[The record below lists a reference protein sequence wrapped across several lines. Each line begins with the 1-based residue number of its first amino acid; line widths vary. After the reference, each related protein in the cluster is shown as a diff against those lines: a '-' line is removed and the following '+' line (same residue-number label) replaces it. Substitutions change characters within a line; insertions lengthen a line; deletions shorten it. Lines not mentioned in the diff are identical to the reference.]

1 MITPRRLIAGS
12 ALTVSWAYPYQV
24 PTTVLSATAKQ
35 LIVCNTDTV
44 VRTFYYAV
52 TPTTGAPTVAQTMFN
67 AVSLQANE
75 SKVFGLTDVMPS
87 GYYIQVKAGE
97 AGGGDIVSM
106 TVSGMENT

>member
-1 MITPRRLIAGS
+1 MITPRRLIAGT
-12 ALTVSWAYPYQV
+12 ALTTSWAYPYQV
-24 PTTVLSATAKQ
+24 PTAVLSATTKQ

-44 VRTFYYAV
+44 ARTFYYAV
-52 TPTTGAPTVAQTMFN
+52 TTTTSAPTVAQTMFN

-75 SKVFGLTDVMPS
+75 TKVFGLTDVMPS

-97 AGGGDIVSM
+97 AGGGDIVSI